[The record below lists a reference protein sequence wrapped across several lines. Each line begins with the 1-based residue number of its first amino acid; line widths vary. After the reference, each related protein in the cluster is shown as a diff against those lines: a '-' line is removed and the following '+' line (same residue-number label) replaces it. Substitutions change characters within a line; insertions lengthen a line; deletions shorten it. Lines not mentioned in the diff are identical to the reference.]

1 MKKYKISPEV
11 KEQILNR
18 IKEGG
23 VSVKQAAE
31 EHGITDSAI
40 YKWLGHGAE
49 SGPSVLEIAKLRRE
63 NDELLRLVGL
73 MTLKLSEAQ
82 KKK

>member
-1 MKKYKISPEV
+1 MTKHRISPEV
-11 KEQILNR
+11 RAQIINR
-18 IKEGG
+18 VKNEG
-23 VSVKQAAE
+23 VNIADAAK

-40 YKWLGHGAE
+40 YKWMGRGVE
-49 SGPSVLEIAKLRRE
+49 GTPSLLEYAKLRRE